1 MSNIKQRASYQI
13 QHHATPFIANGYGP
27 AIRTKSRAARTPKQ
41 IREVAASMY
50 DKEISGNI
58 TNVLP
63 SHTRIMTSRGK
74 HLHKQRARQTDI
86 FARSKA
92 LKKHEEAQK
101 ILQAAKALTAL
112 PKNVQKKIIELVA
125 PTLY

>member
-13 QHHATPFIANGYGP
+13 TDHAIPFIANGYGH
-27 AIRTKSRAARTPKQ
+27 AIRTQSRAARTPKQ
-41 IREVAASMY
+41 LREVAGSMY
-50 DKEISGNI
+50 DKEISGNK

-63 SHTRIMTSRGK
+63 SHKRIITTRGK
-74 HLHKQRARQTDI
+74 YLHKQRAHQTNI